1 MNSIKKFMTM
11 ALASAAMLGLTST
24 TVQADNTYHNIHVAW
39 NKIDSAQSYRV
50 AYRQKGTSKW
60 YYEVTDQA
68 SNAVTG
74 ITRNRTY
81 EVKLQA
87 LNGKQEGP
95 WSAVKEVFLK

>member
-1 MNSIKKFMTM
+1 MKKFMTM